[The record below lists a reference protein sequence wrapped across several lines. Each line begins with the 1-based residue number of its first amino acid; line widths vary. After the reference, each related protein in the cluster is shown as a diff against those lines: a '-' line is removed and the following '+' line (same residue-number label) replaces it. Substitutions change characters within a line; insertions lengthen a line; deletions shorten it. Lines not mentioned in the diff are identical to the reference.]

1 MKNHFRFIAKT
12 FCGALLTLVSGVVVG
27 QQNSI
32 RIKIQKNING
42 EQMVIDTTFN
52 NATDADAF
60 MQQHNTNGER
70 NENFSFNFKSPD
82 FNWNDKEM
90 LEQDFE
96 DLKQKLSEEIQS
108 FKFRFDSNST
118 DGSYQFHFKMPDNE
132 SWKEIEKELED
143 MGSKFKNFMDFDFEI
158 HTGTDYES
166 NKKEIVEL
174 TPADKKKYAELMKE
188 SDEKRKQALQ
198 LLQKNDID
206 SEADVL
212 IKKEKQIKTQQTQKN
227 IVESK
232 KEGNIHNLKVYP
244 NPNKGLL
251 KVSFNQAESGDV
263 TIQILDSKGKILI
276 NEGLSNF
283 RGFYSNTFQIKNASG
298 IYTVMV
304 LQDTCKLVEK
314 VVID

>member
-174 TPADKKKYAELMKE
+174 TPADKKNM
-188 SDEKRKQALQ
+188 
-198 LLQKNDID
+198 
-206 SEADVL
+206 
-212 IKKEKQIKTQQTQKN
+212 
-227 IVESK
+227 
-232 KEGNIHNLKVYP
+232 P
-244 NPNKGLL
+244 N
-251 KVSFNQAESGDV
+251 
-263 TIQILDSKGKILI
+263 
-276 NEGLSNF
+276 
-283 RGFYSNTFQIKNASG
+283 
-298 IYTVMV
+298 
-304 LQDTCKLVEK
+304 
-314 VVID
+314 